1 MHTPLRINSRRHRGG
16 SKKGLFVPGG
26 QPQIKIADSCKV
38 SLEGL
43 VGYEL
48 RRTKPFGLNVANTID
63 EANAVRFGLSLG
75 IFSTRHDFTGS
86 AVLLDDDLLCKFKN
100 EGHGFLQKLP
110 PESHR
115 GLPLG
120 LEQAGCVGGSAAGFH
135 GFFAEAFSTGRACAE
150 CFTVAYEL
158 HGF

>member
-38 SLEGL
+38 YLEGL

-75 IFSTRHDFTGS
+75 IFSTRHDFT
-86 AVLLDDDLLCKFKN
+86 
-100 EGHGFLQKLP
+100 
-110 PESHR
+110 
-115 GLPLG
+115 
-120 LEQAGCVGGSAAGFH
+120 
-135 GFFAEAFSTGRACAE
+135 
-150 CFTVAYEL
+150 
-158 HGF
+158 